1 MSAQLVVG
9 IDLVRIRKIAE
20 SLSEFGEQFLCR
32 IYTDEEIRYCQSRS
46 LQTAL
51 QSLAGRFAAK
61 EAAIK
66 ALGLADEAL
75 DWRDIE
81 VHRLRNGACLLGLSG
96 AAADAA
102 KALGVGSLSLSLS
115 HDGELAVAIVVGER
129 RIEECG

>member
-32 IYTDEEIRYCQSRS
+32 IYTDEEIRSGQSRS

-66 ALGLADEAL
+66 ALGLANEAL

-81 VHRLRNGACLLGLSG
+81 VQRLRNGAFLLGLG
-96 AAADAA
+96 GGAADAE
-102 KALGVGSLSLSLS
+102 KALRRGAFITS
-115 HDGELAVAIVVGER
+115 VA
-129 RIEECG
+129 